1 MLFEMFDNKFL
12 ENLNGNINGK
22 NVGFVMEI

>member
-12 ENLNGNINGK
+12 ENLNGNISGK
-22 NVGFVMEI
+22 NVGFVMEM